1 MILRLS
7 VYNHEMILQGVC
19 SVYSS
24 LIWHRKF
31 YTPGFFELCAPATPS
46 NVELLKMHN
55 FIEKPN
61 SSEIG
66 YIRTVCITWDN
77 EKGEV
82 LTISGN
88 FLSSILSQRV
98 ALSGGTLREIVANNL
113 ITSSNNNRN
122 LPNLILDEFTDI
134 PCDVSTYGKNIGELI
149 EALSRRDNFGYRIT
163 LDHTT
168 KKMVFGIFQGF
179 DRSVNQTQ
187 YPQVKFC
194 KQYSN
199 LLSVNYSKSDTN
211 AVNCAYGRTV
221 MPAGNQRK
229 ESYDPSFFPD
239 SMPMIYSYANRY
251 FESESDL
258 GKTGFDRFET
268 YIETEAKMVDTYIG
282 TFAVEWNQ
290 QGTWTRTGDYYE
302 TSIDPQSFLDLNAEL
317 ANAVLN
323 PDGTENF
330 EGKVKFKDDYK
341 KDYDLGDVVT
351 VFDKKWG
358 ISINQRITEVLEYY
372 DHETDEIQ
380 PVFGSPLPTI
390 MDILKNK

>member
-1 MILRLS
+1 MT
-7 VYNHEMILQGVC
+7 LQGVC
-19 SVYSS
+19 SVYNS

-31 YTPGFFELCAPATPS
+31 YESGYFELEAPATPL
-46 NVELLKMHN
+46 NIELLKNHN
-55 FIEKPN
+55 FIAKPN
-61 SSEIG
+61 STEVG
-66 YIRTVCITWDN
+66 YIRTIQITRD
-77 EKGEV
+77 EEQGEYIKV
-82 LTISGN
+82 SGN
-88 FLSSILSQRV
+88 FLSCILRQRIV
-98 ALSGGTLREIVANNL
+98 LSGNTLQEIITNNL
-113 ITSSNNNRN
+113 VSSANSNRN
-122 LPNLILDEFTDI
+122 LPNLILADFTDV
-134 PCDVSTYGKNIGELI
+134 PCNVNTHGKNVGELV
-149 EALSRRDNFGYRIT
+149 EAMARRDNFGYRIA
-163 LDHTT
+163 LDHST
-168 KKMVFGIFQGF
+168 KKLVFSTFQGI

-187 YPQVKFC
+187 NPQIKFC
-194 KQYSN
+194 KQYGN
-199 LLSVNYSKSDTN
+199 LLSIDYMRSDTN

-239 SMPMIYSYANRY
+239 SKPMIYSYANRY

-282 TFAVEWNQ
+282 TFAVDWDQ
-290 QGTWTRTGDYYE
+290 QGTWTRVGDYYE
-302 TSIDPQSFLDLNAEL
+302 TSIDPQSFWELNAEL
-317 ANAVLN
+317 ANAILN

-341 KDYDLGDVVT
+341 KDYDLGDIVT

-358 ISINQRITEVLEYY
+358 ISINRRITEVMEYY
-372 DHETDEIQ
+372 DHNTDEIQ